1 MKIFYLKDHKWLLP
15 QNQRVRNGLFGY
27 RQYWAPVEHIKPLK
41 KNKQN
46 LNETGTIFSKKIN

>member
-1 MKIFYLKDHKWLLP
+1 MKIFYLKDHTWLLP

-27 RQYWAPVEHIKPLK
+27 RQYWAPVKHIKPLK

-46 LNETGTIFSKKIN
+46 LNETGTISRKR